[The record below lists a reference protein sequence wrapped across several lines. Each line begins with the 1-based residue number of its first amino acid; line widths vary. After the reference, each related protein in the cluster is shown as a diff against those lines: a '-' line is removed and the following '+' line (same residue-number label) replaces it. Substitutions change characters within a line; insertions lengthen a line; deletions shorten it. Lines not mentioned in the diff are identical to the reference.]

1 MKRKKSDL
9 NDVFRSYNRR
19 YFGGKLKVS
28 DVQFGNSRCL
38 GETAFFDNCPPIIVI
53 DRKMMN
59 YGRIVRM
66 ILLHEMA
73 HVSMSDAVGIGHGPK
88 FVRRMRRLV
97 SQGAF
102 DDLL

>member
-1 MKRKKSDL
+1 MKRKTPTL
-9 NDVFRSYNRR
+9 PEVFRRYNRK
-19 YFGGKLKVS
+19 YFGGKLRVS
-28 DVQFGNSRCL
+28 DVRFGNSRCL

-73 HVSMSDAVGIGHGPK
+73 HVSMSDAVGVGHGPK
-88 FVRRMRRLV
+88 FIRRMRRLV
-97 SQGAF
+97 GQGAF

>member
-1 MKRKKSDL
+1 MKRKASTL
-9 NDVFRSYNRR
+9 PEVFRRYNRK

-28 DVQFGNSRCL
+28 DVRFGNSRCL
-38 GETAFFDNCPPIIVI
+38 GETSFFDNCPPAIVI
-53 DRKMMN
+53 DRKLLN
-59 YGRIVRM
+59 YGRVVRM
-66 ILLHEMA
+66 VLLHEMA
-73 HVSMSDAVGIGHGPK
+73 HVSMPDAAGVGHGPK

>member
-1 MKRKKSDL
+1 MKRKTSTLPDI
-9 NDVFRSYNRR
+9 FRRYNRK
-19 YFGGKLKVS
+19 YFGNKLKISGVR
-28 DVQFGNSRCL
+28 FGNSRCL

-53 DRKMMN
+53 DRKIMN

-66 ILLHEMA
+66 VLLHEMA
-73 HVSMSDAVGIGHGPK
+73 HVSMPNAAGVGHGPK

-97 SQGAF
+97 NQGAF

>member
-9 NDVFRSYNRR
+9 NDVFQQYNRK
-19 YFGGKLKVS
+19 YFSGKLKVS

-73 HVSMSDAVGIGHGPK
+73 HVSMPNAVGVGHGPK